1 MCFEILVS
9 VLKPKVTVSVLSYN
23 IDGKDGSQV
32 RWEDKANMKRMVESK
47 YVLGVLDVQKNISIF

>member
-23 IDGKDGSQV
+23 IDGKDRSQV
-32 RWEDKANMKRMVESK
+32 RWEDKANMKGMVESK
-47 YVLGVLDVQKNISIF
+47 YLWGVLDVQKNISIF

>member
-47 YVLGVLDVQKNISIF
+47 YVLGVLDVQKNTSIF